1 MYVSHSRH
9 VRAAIAAAALITAS
23 TAVVGLGASAVADAD
38 PAAVATV
45 GPMPVRYLEPDDL
58 FGSLQFP
65 KLPGVDAGS
74 AEQAGENS
82 ADAVAAPA
90 TPVSAAGFVSDVVET
105 VAAVT
110 TSAEAAPAEPA
121 PAEPEPAP
129 APAPAPP
136 PPAVT
141 PEDLASIVP
150 GISPEK
156 IAQYIAP
163 LNDAMIRGGIDN
175 PVRKAAF
182 LAQLAVESDS
192 FRTFEEYASGRAYE
206 GRADLGN
213 TQPGDGER
221 YKGRGAI
228 QVTGRHNYEK
238 LSQATGID
246 FVNNPE
252 WLSAPEHAFT
262 TAVWYWNSRNLN
274 QVADTSGIVRVSELV
289 NGGHN
294 ALSRRIADF
303 QRGLDVLLRP

>member
-1 MYVSHSRH
+1 MYVSHPRH
-9 VRAAIAAAALITAS
+9 VRAAIAAAALITAG
-23 TAVVGLGASAVADAD
+23 AALVGFGGSAVAGAETS
-38 PAAVATV
+38 AVASV
-45 GPMPVRYLEPDDL
+45 GAAPARFLGPDDL
-58 FGSLQFP
+58 FGALEFP
-65 KLPGVDAGS
+65 ALPEVDGGS
-74 AEQAGENS
+74 AEQADANPDDSG
-82 ADAVAAPA
+82 ADKA
-90 TPVSAAGFVSDVVET
+90 TPASVAGFVSDIAE
-105 VAAVT
+105 AVT
-110 TSAEAAPAEPA
+110 AETAGKPTAPA
-121 PAEPEPAP
+121 PAPVVEPAP
-129 APAPAPP
+129 APAPPPPP

-141 PEDLASIVP
+141 PEDLARIVP

-156 IAQYIAP
+156 IAQYIVP

-213 TQPGDGER
+213 TQPGDGVR

-238 LSQATGID
+238 VSQYTGID
-246 FVNNPE
+246 FVAHPE
-252 WLSAPEHAFT
+252 WLSLPENAFT
-262 TAVWYWNSRNLN
+262 SAVWYWTSRNLN
-274 QVADTSGIVRVSELV
+274 QVADTAGIVRVSELV
-289 NGGHN
+289 NGGHT